1 MEQPHCKDKAIFKT
15 SLLFGRGPLHCTVWS
30 IFKDHPTIPF
40 SAILVSRSSQL
51 QQGRLDRVG
60 WCIIVA
66 GCGETLQQ
74 YKLQVLKNVG
84 PSLTVIG
91 SDMQSL
97 KHVWW
102 YHIWHVDKAILHLTF
117 MGSYG
122 FSTKPK
128 ILLHSKKK
136 KSDYLY
142 FYMKI
147 RFCFFFKFYRNF
159 SVRLLLLFFF
169 YLSGQLFFSIQFGD
183 RNYNK
188 TYTLPL
194 KVKWPYPNKKC
205 WFIIYSVSLGP
216 FRNKVGLI

>member
-1 MEQPHCKDKAIFKT
+1 MVHFQRPPHHPV
-15 SLLFGRGPLHCTVWS
+15 LRHFGFEVLAVATRPLGPCWVVHYCCWLRRDPTTVQAS
-30 IFKDHPTIPF
+30 
-40 SAILVSRSSQL
+40 SSQKC
-51 QQGRLDRVG
+51 RSVTDCYRE
-60 WCIIVA
+60 WHA
-66 GCGETLQQ
+66 
-74 YKLQVLKNVG
+74 
-84 PSLTVIG
+84 VIKTCLMISYMACWQSE
-91 SDMQSL
+91 SD
-97 KHVWW
+97 
-102 YHIWHVDKAILHLTF
+102 HLTF